1 MFVFLFEFEGHLL
14 LNESRRAPSELRP
27 PAVCVDDASK
37 LPSVSGLCT
46 LELVDAIALG
56 EHQIRDAVLV
66 RAESRNASITLCI
79 LTDVLF
85 LGWVWRARLG
95 LESAATQQTE
105 VSAISFIFS
114 Q

>member
-1 MFVFLFEFEGHLL
+1 MFVFPFEFEDNLL
-14 LNESRRAPSELRP
+14 FNESRRAPSELRP

-37 LPSVSGLCT
+37 RPSLSGLCT
-46 LELVDAIALG
+46 VELADAIVLG

-66 RAESRNASITLCI
+66 RAERRNALIALCI
-79 LTDVLF
+79 LTDVLL
-85 LGWVWRARLG
+85 LGRVCRARLG

-105 VSAISFIFS
+105 VPAISFIFS